1 MLNPEFLKQLII
13 EENATMPRIQKTLS
27 LPRSKYTSL
36 LLISVIL
43 SLTMTAYPNPKHPV
57 TSPTTTSQNP
67 VANTSSDKGE
77 LVLGKAIEQELVG
90 DGAHS
95 YTLKLE
101 ANQYLNLVVEQK
113 GIDIVATIFN
123 PAGEKVYEVDSPNGT
138 EGPEPIYLI
147 TQSSG
152 NYRLEVRSLEKGAKA
167 GKYEAKLVE
176 LRASTSN
183 DIDRVDAF
191 KTLGEAVSLEGE
203 NKLDSAITK
212 YQEAIEKFERVSE
225 LVPQANALNHLGEFY
240 NEKGDYSKAET
251 LFIQALDIYRKTL
264 GDNHPYTASS

>member
-1 MLNPEFLKQLII
+1 
-13 EENATMPRIQKTLS
+13 MPHVQKTLS

-43 SLTMTAYPNPKHPV
+43 SITITTITVYPNPKSV
-57 TSPTTTSQNP
+57 TNPITTSQNS
-67 VANTSSDKGE
+67 VANNSSDKGE
-77 LVLGKAIEQELVG
+77 LLLGKAIEQELVG

-113 GIDIVATIFN
+113 GIDIVATVFS
-123 PAGEKVYEVDSPNGT
+123 PSGEKVYEVDSPNGT

-147 TQSSG
+147 SQSSG

-176 LRASTSN
+176 LRASKPT
-183 DIDRVDAF
+183 DTDRVAAF
-191 KTLGEAVSLEGE
+191 KALG
-203 NKLDSAITK
+203 
-212 YQEAIEKFERVSE
+212 
-225 LVPQANALNHLGEFY
+225 
-240 NEKGDYSKAET
+240 
-251 LFIQALDIYRKTL
+251 
-264 GDNHPYTASS
+264 